1 MQSHFL
7 KTVITTGTFVFVS
20 LLLLNPDMYAK
31 LLGGNIEVN
40 ANFLSNEYE
49 QDMYVVNDISSLK
62 EIWGSVQ
69 EFVSPIMSYTVQKGD
84 SIDMIARKYAVSV
97 DQIKNVNNIVDPD
110 LRIGQK
116 LYITNER
123 GFIYPVKEESI
134 SLMVFAN
141 LYKFDLEELKRV
153 NGQVN
158 EMAPYRR
165 GEAIFV
171 PNKSLEDAYA
181 ISLLVR
187 PEPVVQADK
196 VVVVSV
202 PKSNSTKKNS
212 GAVSSKVK
220 KTTTSVKTS
229 STAVQSWRYVFT
241 EKSGMA
247 AWQCTYYAAH
257 KAKFAFPEIS
267 PGVRFRGIT
276 GNANK
281 WLWSAK
287 ANGFKTSSTPS
298 IGAIAVFKQWWSRY
312 YSYGHVAIVEDVD
325 RENNRMKVSDMNYA
339 GLWIVTVRWISLNDS
354 MTATKWWQTLM
365 WFIPV
370 QPLPS
375 SLQKQY
381 ENAKS

>member
-1 MQSHFL
+1 
-7 KTVITTGTFVFVS
+7 
-20 LLLLNPDMYAK
+20 MYSGLINNEIK
-31 LLGGNIEVN
+31 VN
-40 ANFLSNEYE
+40 AQFLSNEYE
-49 QDMYVVNDISSLK
+49 TDMIVVNGSEDLK
-62 EIWGSVQ
+62 NATNSVQ
-69 EFVSPIMSYTVQKGD
+69 EFVNPLMSYIVRKDDTLD
-84 SIDMIARKYAVSV
+84 IIARKYAVSV
-97 DQIKNVNNIVDPD
+97 DQIKTVNNIIDPD
-110 LRIGQK
+110 LKIWDK
-116 LYITNER
+116 LYITNMP
-123 GFIYPVKEESI
+123 GFVYTVKEESI

-141 LYKFDLEELKRV
+141 LYNIDKEELLRT

-158 EMAPYRR
+158 EMTPYRR

-171 PNKSLEDAYA
+171 PNKTLEDAYA
-181 ISLLVR
+181 MSLLVR
-187 PEPVVQADK
+187 PQPIPQPQK

-202 PKSNSTKKNS
+202 PKTSSAKKSGVSVSN
-212 GAVSSKVK
+212 KVQK
-220 KTTTSVKTS
+220 KTAPAVKRSTPT
-229 STAVQSWRYVFT
+229 STATKSWRYVFS

-281 WLWSAK
+281 RLWNAK
-287 ANGFKTSSTPS
+287 ASWFKTSATPS

-325 RENNRMKVSDMNYA
+325 REGKKMKVTDMNFA
-339 GLWIVTVRWISLNDS
+339 GLWIVTSRWISMNDK
-354 MTATKWWQTLM
+354 MTATTKWQTLL

-375 SLQKQY
+375 ALQKQY
-381 ENAKS
+381 EAARK

>member
-1 MQSHFL
+1 
-7 KTVITTGTFVFVS
+7 
-20 LLLLNPDMYAK
+20 
-31 LLGGNIEVN
+31 
-40 ANFLSNEYE
+40 
-49 QDMYVVNDISSLK
+49 
-62 EIWGSVQ
+62 
-69 EFVSPIMSYTVQKGD
+69 MSYTVQKAD
-84 SIDMIARKYAVSV
+84 TIDMIARKYAVSV

-134 SLMVFAN
+134 SLMVFSN

-181 ISLLVR
+181 ISLLMR

-202 PKSNSTKKNS
+202 PKSNSTKKNNGS
-212 GAVSSKVK
+212 RVSSKVK
-220 KTTTSVKTS
+220 KTSTS
-229 STAVQSWRYVFT
+229 SVVSPAIQSWRYVFS

-247 AWQCTYYAAH
+247 AGQCTYYAAH

-281 WLWSAK
+281 WL
-287 ANGFKTSSTPS
+287 
-298 IGAIAVFKQWWSRY
+298 
-312 YSYGHVAIVEDVD
+312 
-325 RENNRMKVSDMNYA
+325 
-339 GLWIVTVRWISLNDS
+339 
-354 MTATKWWQTLM
+354 
-365 WFIPV
+365 
-370 QPLPS
+370 
-375 SLQKQY
+375 
-381 ENAKS
+381 

>member
-1 MQSHFL
+1 
-7 KTVITTGTFVFVS
+7 
-20 LLLLNPDMYAK
+20 
-31 LLGGNIEVN
+31 
-40 ANFLSNEYE
+40 
-49 QDMYVVNDISSLK
+49 
-62 EIWGSVQ
+62 
-69 EFVSPIMSYTVQKGD
+69 
-84 SIDMIARKYAVSV
+84 MIARKYAVSV

-247 AWQCTYYAAH
+247 A
-257 KAKFAFPEIS
+257 
-267 PGVRFRGIT
+267 
-276 GNANK
+276 
-281 WLWSAK
+281 
-287 ANGFKTSSTPS
+287 
-298 IGAIAVFKQWWSRY
+298 
-312 YSYGHVAIVEDVD
+312 
-325 RENNRMKVSDMNYA
+325 
-339 GLWIVTVRWISLNDS
+339 
-354 MTATKWWQTLM
+354 
-365 WFIPV
+365 
-370 QPLPS
+370 
-375 SLQKQY
+375 
-381 ENAKS
+381 